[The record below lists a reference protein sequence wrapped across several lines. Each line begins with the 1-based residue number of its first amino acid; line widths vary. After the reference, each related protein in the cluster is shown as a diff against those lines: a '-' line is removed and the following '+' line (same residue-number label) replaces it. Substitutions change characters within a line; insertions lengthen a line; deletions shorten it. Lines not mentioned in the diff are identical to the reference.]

1 MPFMDKLKALI
12 FDLDGV
18 IVTTEH
24 NHFIAWK
31 RTAESLGIPF
41 EEEHNELLKGV
52 SRVDSLKKILELG
65 SKTIST
71 EEFDALLIS
80 KNEFYVDS
88 IQDLNQSDLL
98 PGVLS
103 LLEEARS
110 KGIKLGI
117 GSSSKNANFILK
129 LLKIDHFFDVVIDGN
144 GVEHP
149 KPHPEVFLNG
159 AKALSLAPAEC
170 IVFEDAAS
178 GITAAKAG
186 GFIAI
191 AVGNPNIAELADTYF
206 NDLTEF
212 SLEAYA

>member
-1 MPFMDKLKALI
+1 MVKALI

-65 SKTIST
+65 AKSIST

-88 IQDLNQSDLL
+88 IQDLNQTDLL

-103 LLEEARS
+103 LLQEATS
-110 KGIKLGI
+110 KGVKLGI

-144 GVEHP
+144 GVDHP

-159 AKALSLAPAEC
+159 AKALGLAPAEC

-191 AVGNPNIAELADTYF
+191 AVGNPNIAEMADTYF

>member
-1 MPFMDKLKALI
+1 MDKLKALI

-31 RTAESLGIPF
+31 RTANSLGIDF

-65 SKTIST
+65 AKTIST
-71 EEFDALLIS
+71 EEFNELLIS
-80 KNEFYVDS
+80 KNDFYVDS
-88 IQDLNQSDLL
+88 IQDLNQTDLL

-103 LLEEARS
+103 LLQEAKS

-144 GVEHP
+144 GVNHP

-186 GFIAI
+186 GFITI
-191 AVGNPNIAELADTYF
+191 AVGNPNIAEMADTYF

>member
-1 MPFMDKLKALI
+1 MMVKALI

-80 KNEFYVDS
+80 KNDFYVDS
-88 IQDLNQSDLL
+88 IQDLNQTDLL

-103 LLEEARS
+103 LLQEATS

-159 AKALSLAPAEC
+159 ARALSLAPAEC

-191 AVGNPNIAELADTYF
+191 AVGNPNIADMADTYF

>member
-1 MPFMDKLKALI
+1 MDKIKALI

-24 NHFIAWK
+24 NHFIAWQ
-31 RTAESLGIPF
+31 RTAHALGIEF
-41 EEEHNELLKGV
+41 EEQHNELLKGV

-65 SKTIST
+65 SKQISS
-71 EEFDALLIS
+71 EEFDALLKS
-80 KNEFYVDS
+80 KNDFYVDS
-88 IQDLNQSDLL
+88 IQALNQSDLL
-98 PGVLS
+98 PGVLN
-103 LLEEARS
+103 LLTEAKE
-110 KGIKLGI
+110 KGIKLAI

-129 LLKIDHFFDVVIDGN
+129 LLQIAHFFDVVIDGN
-144 GVEHP
+144 GVEFP

-159 AKALSLAPAEC
+159 AKALGLLPEQC

-178 GITAAKAG
+178 GIKAAKDG
-186 GFIAI
+186 GFTAI
-191 AVGNPNIAELADTYF
+191 AVGNPNIADLADTYF

>member
-88 IQDLNQSDLL
+88 IQDLNQTDLL

-110 KGIKLGI
+110 KDIKLGI

-144 GVEHP
+144 GVEQP

-159 AKALSLAPAEC
+159 AKALSLAPSEC

-186 GFIAI
+186 GFVAI
-191 AVGNPNIAELADTYF
+191 AVGNPNIAEMADTYF

>member
-1 MPFMDKLKALI
+1 MMVKALI

-31 RTAESLGIPF
+31 RTAESLSIPF

-65 SKTIST
+65 AKTIST

-88 IQDLNQSDLL
+88 IQDLNQTDLL

-103 LLEEARS
+103 LLQEATS

-144 GVEHP
+144 GVDHP

-159 AKALSLAPAEC
+159 AKALGLAPAEC

-191 AVGNPNIAELADTYF
+191 AVGNPNIAEMADTYF

>member
-1 MPFMDKLKALI
+1 MDKIKALI

-31 RTAESLGIPF
+31 RTANSLGIDF

-65 SKTIST
+65 AKTIST
-71 EEFDALLIS
+71 EEFNELLIS
-80 KNEFYVDS
+80 KNDFYVDS
-88 IQDLNQSDLL
+88 IQDLNQTDLL

-103 LLEEARS
+103 LLQEAKS

-144 GVEHP
+144 GVNHP

-159 AKALSLAPAEC
+159 AKALNLAPAEC

-186 GFIAI
+186 GFITI
-191 AVGNPNIAELADTYF
+191 AVGNPNIAEMADTYF

>member
-1 MPFMDKLKALI
+1 MVKALI

-80 KNEFYVDS
+80 KNDFYVDS

-103 LLEEARS
+103 LLQEARS

-159 AKALSLAPAEC
+159 AKFLSLAPAEC

-191 AVGNPNIAELADTYF
+191 AVGNPNIADMADTYF

>member
-1 MPFMDKLKALI
+1 MLKALI

-31 RTAESLGIPF
+31 RTANSLGIDF

-65 SKTIST
+65 AKTIST
-71 EEFDALLIS
+71 EEFNELLIS
-80 KNEFYVDS
+80 KNDFYVDS
-88 IQDLNQSDLL
+88 IQDLNQTDLL

-103 LLEEARS
+103 LLQEAKS

-144 GVEHP
+144 GVNHP

-186 GFIAI
+186 GFITI
-191 AVGNPNIAELADTYF
+191 AVGNPNIAEMADTYF

>member
-1 MPFMDKLKALI
+1 MVKALI

-31 RTAESLGIPF
+31 RTANSLGIDF

-65 SKTIST
+65 AKTIST
-71 EEFDALLIS
+71 EEFNELLIS
-80 KNEFYVDS
+80 KNDFYVDS
-88 IQDLNQSDLL
+88 IQDLNQTDLL

-103 LLEEARS
+103 LLQEAKS

-144 GVEHP
+144 GVNHP

-186 GFIAI
+186 GFITI
-191 AVGNPNIAELADTYF
+191 AVGNPNIAEMADTYF